1 MIRMFQKDSVKMQ
14 SVMPALVMAVL
25 GLIFLV
31 QMSMAVPG
39 ASQQVAVIVPPWA
52 MGGMGLAARLNMPI
66 VDLRWQGHVI
76 ILDVSQNPMAVR
88 QLQNAGFFLIETD
101 VQTGCVSAKVT

>member
-1 MIRMFQKDSVKMQ
+1 MFQKDSVKMQ
-14 SVMPALVMAVL
+14 SVIPTLMMAVF

-31 QMSMAVPG
+31 QMLMAVPG

-76 ILDVSQNPMAVR
+76 ILDVSKDPMAVS
-88 QLQNAGFFLIETD
+88 QLQNAGFFLIKTD
-101 VQTGCVSAKVT
+101 VQTGCRSVKVA

>member
-1 MIRMFQKDSVKMQ
+1 MQ
-14 SVMPALVMAVL
+14 SVIPTLMMAVF

-31 QMSMAVPG
+31 QMLMAVPG

-76 ILDVSQNPMAVR
+76 ILDVSKDPMTVS
-88 QLQNAGFFLIETD
+88 QLQNAGFFLIKTD
-101 VQTGCVSAKVT
+101 VQTGCRSVKVA